1 MQVPFKDFIVS
12 IVSEVLSVDPDITN
26 VDLIR
31 LFSDKGNLQQFVQK
45 FDSGRFTV
53 LPKICEYHQQFFG
66 AIYDA
71 VFRVIKSQS
80 PGDIRWR
87 NAAYPL
93 QVLDIKIQGARY
105 SSKEAMIG
113 LLRDVIDQLE
123 KGQMCGSTEDDD
135 FGYQYNFVSN
145 IQNSIFDRTPTAA
158 EIEKEIT
165 ALYRVSSEGGST
177 CQFCGVALFGSEQ
190 FTHMCPDRD

>member
-1 MQVPFKDFIVS
+1 MQRSFKEFIDS
-12 IVSEVLSVDPDITN
+12 ILSEILSADPDISN

-45 FDSGRFTV
+45 FDSGQFTV

-93 QVLDIKIQGARY
+93 QLLDIKIQGARY

-113 LLRDVIDQLE
+113 LLRDVIGQLE
-123 KGQMCGSTEDDD
+123 KGQMSGSAEDDD
-135 FGYQYNFVSN
+135 FGYQYNFDSN
-145 IQNSIFDRTPTAA
+145 IQNSIFDQPPIYERGNR
-158 EIEKEIT
+158 I
-165 ALYRVSSEGGST
+165 
-177 CQFCGVALFGSEQ
+177 
-190 FTHMCPDRD
+190 